1 MEGSKSVPPGKLQPK
16 KGFKKFLWR
25 LFFIL
30 LLSGALVFYWHYYF
44 IYDEGNREGILF
56 KFSDKGNIF
65 KTYEGE
71 IVQPGLRSA
80 QAGSINTNNFFFS
93 VINKKLADSL
103 VKITGKNVLVHYNKY
118 HGSLPW
124 RGDNYNAEN
133 QEDGQYIVDSI
144 ITVSAPVNDT
154 GL

>member
-1 MEGSKSVPPGKLQPK
+1 M
-16 KGFKKFLWR
+16 
-25 LFFIL
+25 L
-30 LLSGALVFYWHYYF
+30 LVAGLLFYWHFYF
-44 IYDEGNREGILF
+44 VYDAGDRDGILF
-56 KFSDKGNIF
+56 KFSYKGNIF

-71 IVQPGLRSA
+71 IVQPGLRSM

-93 VINKKLADSL
+93 VTNKKLADSL
-103 VKITGKNVLVHYNKY
+103 ENLTGKTVSVHYSKY

-124 RGDNYNAEN
+124 RGDYYNPEN

-144 ITVSAPVNDT
+144 IRVSEAVNNT

>member
-1 MEGSKSVPPGKLQPK
+1 MNGSNSGSSAKLQPK

-25 LFFIL
+25 LFFTML
-30 LLSGALVFYWHYYF
+30 LVAGLLFYWHFYF
-44 IYDEGNREGILF
+44 VYDAGNREGILF
-56 KFSDKGNIF
+56 KFSDKGNFF

-71 IVQPGLRSA
+71 IVQPGLRPA
-80 QAGSINTNNFFFS
+80 QSGSINTNNFFFS
-93 VINKKLADSL
+93 VTKKKLADSL
-103 VKITGKNVLVHYNKY
+103 GKITGKNVLVHYSKY

-124 RGDNYNAEN
+124 RGDNYNPEN

-144 ITVSAPVNDT
+144 ITVSEAVNNS